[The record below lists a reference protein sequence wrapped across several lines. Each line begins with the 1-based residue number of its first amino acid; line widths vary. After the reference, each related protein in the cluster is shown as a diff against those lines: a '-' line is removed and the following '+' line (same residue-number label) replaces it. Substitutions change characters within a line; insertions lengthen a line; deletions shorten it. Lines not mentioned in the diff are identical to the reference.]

1 MAEIVLMNTAKEKI
15 LNHALEQAKAH
26 GFEVVGWLVGFF
38 DNDDVFVLDA
48 VPATQYIS
56 QSKYGAEA
64 SPVEE
69 MNLAM
74 SYPRKV
80 GIVGLYHSHPFR
92 DDYLEATMGA
102 ETTPMFHSEI
112 DDHMLSSRASM
123 KKSYLSVV
131 TDGYS
136 LGCFLYS
143 SKGSV
148 QIHPKLVENYSY
160 KNKLTQFYTKMRFE
174 IKFDETLTLREAV
187 IDARNRIV
195 ERVETIFMRELKD
208 IEMYPDEI
216 YEKCEINLA
225 YPSEASVKEN
235 RIRFVFEGENVSEYS
250 LTFAIT
256 PVVFTNRNASALE
269 LLELLKEE
277 ATDQCLLLFSKMDVE
292 KVRREIK
299 RGSKIVDAYFGE
311 IVVLDNEVLPK
322 IKYVPPHRPIVGR
335 RA

>member
-1 MAEIVLMNTAKEKI
+1 MAEIVLTNGAKEKI
-15 LNHALEQAKAH
+15 LSHAMEQARTH

-38 DNDDVFVLDA
+38 ENEDVFVLDA

-56 QSKYGAEA
+56 QSKFGAEA

-69 MNLAM
+69 MQLAM

-92 DDYLEATMGA
+92 EDYLESTMGRDTGA
-102 ETTPMFHSEI
+102 MFHSHI

-143 SKGSV
+143 PKGAVPVS
-148 QIHPKLVENYSY
+148 PKLVESYNY
-160 KNKLTQFYTKMRFE
+160 KNKLAEFYTKMRFE
-174 IKFDETLTLREAV
+174 IKGEDTVSLRDAV

-208 IEMYPDEI
+208 IEMYADEK

-225 YPSEASVKEN
+225 YTSEATVKEN
-235 RIRFVFEGENVSEYS
+235 RIRFVFDGENVKEYS

-256 PVVFTNRNASALE
+256 PVVFTSRNASALE
-269 LLELLKEE
+269 ILGLLKEE
-277 ATDQCLLLFSKMDVE
+277 ATDQCLSLFSKMDVE
-292 KVRREIK
+292 KVRREMK
-299 RGSKIVDAYFGE
+299 KGSRIVDVYFGD
-311 IVVLDNEVLPK
+311 IVVVDEGVLPR
-322 IKYVPPHRPIVGR
+322 IKYVPPHRPILGR
-335 RA
+335 RG